1 MSTVFL
7 FPGQGS
13 QHVGMGSDLYDRSPS
28 ARAVFDQADDL
39 LGYSLSALCFEGAE
53 EELVET
59 AVQQPA
65 IFTVSVAAWQEVME
79 QEWDTPHFVAGHS
92 AGEYAALV
100 AAQALSFGD
109 GLALIRRRGEL
120 MKRAGDTNPGAM
132 SAILALDAET
142 TLALCQQASERTGK
156 PVQIA
161 NDNCPGQLVISGNET
176 ALAMAETLAKEA
188 GARKIVRLPISIA
201 AHSVLMASVADEF
214 GVLVDET
221 AVFTPKL
228 PIIGNVTAQ
237 PLQTIAAVRAEL
249 KAQLTS
255 SVMWTDSMR
264 YLLAQGADT
273 FVEVG
278 PGKTLLSLVKR
289 LDRKTKRIK
298 FGEDE

>member
-1 MSTVFL
+1 
-7 FPGQGS
+7 
-13 QHVGMGSDLYDRSPS
+13 VGMGSDLYNRSSS
-28 ARAVFDQADDL
+28 ARAVFDQADNL
-39 LGYSLSALCFEGAE
+39 LGYNLSALCFEGAE
-53 EELVET
+53 EDLVDT

-65 IFTVSVAAWQEVME
+65 IFTVSVAAWQEVLE
-79 QEWDTPHFVAGHS
+79 QTWDTPHYVAGHS
-92 AGEYAALV
+92 AGEFAALV
-100 AAQALSFGD
+100 AAGALTFDD

-120 MKRAGDTNPGAM
+120 MKQAGITSPGAM

-142 TLALCQQASERTGK
+142 MAALCRQASERTGE

-176 ALAMAETLAKEA
+176 ALAMAEALAKEA
-188 GARKIVRLPISIA
+188 GARKVVRLPISIA
-201 AHSVLMASVADEF
+201 AHSVLMASVAEEF
-214 GVLVDET
+214 EKVVSET
-221 AVFTPKL
+221 AISTPKL

-237 PLQTIAAVRAEL
+237 PLQTVADVRAEM

-264 YLLAQGADT
+264 YLLAQEADT

-278 PGKTLLSLVKR
+278 PGKVLLGLVKR
-289 LDRKTKRIK
+289 LNRKTKRIK